1 MEYFVEQGR
10 THTEA
15 MEKVRAK
22 YGPHAKVMHHRSVRM
37 GGFLGL
43 FTHEGVEVTGYIS
56 QAAQKRADNSFEEQ
70 KKRFLGSVAE
80 KRGGEEVTESP
91 APADMMQSDNN
102 RRDAGDSRAMQGSGG
117 APRATLDTLLQEVKT
132 LRSTIETR
140 SHDRNEVAVGGDHPT
155 VARIRDLLELN
166 EFTTPYIR
174 MIVDRLKREFAL
186 EELAETEAIER
197 RVVDWIG
204 ESIQIDRYRPEG
216 NGHVFILVGPT
227 GVGKTTTIA
236 KLAAMWGIEQA
247 DRPAKDVRMITI
259 DNYRIGA
266 RQQIETYGEIMGIPV
281 HAAEN
286 YADLEKQIAVYR
298 DVDVVFV
305 DTIGKSPRDYVKIGE
320 MKEQLDACGQ
330 GAVVHLAVSATT
342 KPSDLEAIIQQYEP
356 FGCRSVVATKLD
368 ETARIGSL
376 VSVLHARGKALCYLT
391 VGQRVPIDIEPA
403 RVTTL
408 LRKLEGFH
416 IDRSHIEERFS
427 MEAVGDEA
435 VPVSS
440 GYAARA

>member
-1 MEYFVEQGR
+1 MGGMEYFVEQGK

-15 MEKVRAK
+15 MEKVRNK
-22 YGPHAKVMHHRSVRM
+22 YGSHAKVMHHRSVRM

-56 QAAQKRADNSFEEQ
+56 RPARKAVDPAFEEQ
-70 KKRFLGSVAE
+70 KKRFLGSVAPNLADTTSRSE
-80 KRGGEEVTESP
+80 RGEETGPE
-91 APADMMQSDNN
+91 QT
-102 RRDAGDSRAMQGSGG
+102 SGG
-117 APRATLDTLLQEVKT
+117 SRSSTTLDTLLEEVKT
-132 LRSTIETR
+132 LRSTLETR
-140 SHDRNEVAVGGDHPT
+140 SATTSDSGGEKEHPT
-155 VARIRDLLELN
+155 IRHIRKLLELN
-166 EFTTPYIR
+166 EFTASYSG
-174 MIVDRLKREFAL
+174 MVVDRLKREFAL
-186 EELAETEAIER
+186 EELSDTDTIEKH
-197 RVVDWIG
+197 VVDWIG
-204 ESIQIDRYRPEG
+204 ESIRIDRYEPASKG
-216 NGHVFILVGPT
+216 NVFILVGPT

-320 MKEQLDACGQ
+320 MKEQLDACGK

-342 KPSDLEAIIQQYEP
+342 KPSDLDSIIQQFEP
-356 FGCRSVVATKLD
+356 FGCSSVVATKLD
-368 ETARIGSL
+368 ETSRIGSL
-376 VSVLHARGKALCYLT
+376 ISVMHERGKALCYLT

-408 LRKLEGFH
+408 LRKLDGFR
-416 IDRSHIEERFS
+416 IDRAHIEDRFGVGERS
-427 MEAVGDEA
+427 EEAISVSVGYPD
-435 VPVSS
+435 
-440 GYAARA
+440 RA